1 MNERVKEEQH
11 AQRILPVTGSIGEHH
26 RLNSYGVGVRIDP
39 AHTLPPEA
47 EAREVEWQNLEHFVP
62 GRAASRPTP
71 APAPASADI
80 SHIDTQ
86 FLDDISQ
93 RARLIHNQIQAQ
105 KSVLDKREIELR
117 SRLIELEE
125 DQQRFHHQAAHDQTQ
140 LDTRRSQLQKNEA
153 ALAER
158 MIAFELHSRKL
169 ESEAATIQQQRAD
182 IENRKKAMR
191 EEILAELASE
201 KRAIEAAKV
210 ELQKELHHARGLK
223 DSLQER
229 MNLLTTE
236 NQRTLK
242 EEREKLWQSLTEEW
256 EQRKIAFQQELES
269 WARTR
274 DYEKSEIDRERA
286 MFDAAMA
293 SANAEFLKARDAL
306 AAELSELREQQA
318 NTLELEREE
327 WQQTR
332 LREEAELAILI
343 EKQRAELLAE
353 RDAMTVEF
361 DSLRAQ
367 QAAVLREEQGESE
380 RTCEAARQQ
389 LAAEQDQHAAKLQQL
404 SLEWEENCRLR
415 ETELAT
421 QFEAMQAERLKV
433 EQEFAETAAQQ
444 TARLANDRAE
454 WEQFRQSEAES
465 LDAQRTEVDA
475 WRDQIQQELIAARA
489 SHELTLQSE
498 RAEWEQTRL
507 EQQTQLEAEKAGWEQ
522 STEAE
527 RELRESQQ
535 AEWAASRDSALAASR
550 EALEVEFVTLR
561 QQHAQQLQAERDEWE
576 QQLNEQK
583 AALQARRDE
592 QVRELALIENRI
604 RFQQDHLDKSR
615 AEFEQAQNEHRRDRQ
630 IEVQRLEEANKI
642 TLQRQRQVDLYR
654 SSIDEREKSLDR
666 EQEVLSRTRKA
677 ITSTADYDRMNFQSE
692 KHAWEQERQIQQSE
706 LRRQQEALVART
718 ENLESRG
725 IRLDK
730 LRAELEETHRATLE
744 MRLAVEE
751 SWAQLTDVAGE
762 DEARLRVDQVRHSL
776 AGYHQQMHESLS
788 ERRRE
793 HVESQS
799 KFERQRAEFNDE
811 RQRLTSW
818 LTKRDEDLRLG
829 EERLRIAANEAAAN
843 HTKWLAARDR
853 WLMEKSEAEQLIRRL
868 LSSLGEN
875 SRDAKQQIDPN
886 FRWDEVT
893 ALFNNAPAQQG

>member
-1 MNERVKEEQH
+1 MNERVKDEQH
-11 AQRILPVTGSIGEHH
+11 AQRILPVTGSLSEHH
-26 RLNSYGVGVRIDP
+26 HMNSYGIGVRIDP

-47 EAREVEWQNLEHFVP
+47 EARQVEWQNLEHFVP
-62 GRAASRPTP
+62 GRAAGRP
-71 APAPASADI
+71 APAPVPVTPDV

-105 KSVLDKREIELR
+105 KAVLDKREMELR

-125 DQQRFHHQAAHDQTQ
+125 DQQRFHHQAAHDQSQ
-140 LDTRRSQLQKNEA
+140 LDARRSQLQKNEA

-191 EEILAELASE
+191 EEILAELASD
-201 KRAIEAAKV
+201 KKAIEVAKA

-229 MNLLTTE
+229 LTLLTAE

-242 EEREKLWQSLTEEW
+242 DEREKLWQSLTEEW
-256 EQRKIAFQQELES
+256 EQRKVAFQQELDS

-274 DYEKSEIDRERA
+274 DHEKSEIDRERA
-286 MFDAAMA
+286 MFDATIA
-293 SANAEFLKARDAL
+293 SANAEFLNARDAL
-306 AAELSELREQQA
+306 AAELTELREQHA
-318 NTLELEREE
+318 NKLELEREE
-327 WQQTR
+327 WQQAR

-343 EKQRAELLAE
+343 ETQRAELLAE

-367 QAAVLREEQGESE
+367 QAAVLREEQSEWE
-380 RTCEAARQQ
+380 RTCEATRLQ
-389 LAAEQDQHAAKLQQL
+389 LAAEQEQHTAKLQQL
-404 SLEWEENCRLR
+404 SLEWEENCRIR
-415 ETELAT
+415 ETELT
-421 QFEAMQAERLKV
+421 VQSEALQAERVKF
-433 EQEFAETAAQQ
+433 EQELAETVTQQ
-444 TARLANDRAE
+444 TAALVQDRAE
-454 WEQFRQSEAES
+454 WEQSRQKEIES
-465 LDAQRTEVDA
+465 LEAQRTEVAA
-475 WRDQIQQELIAARA
+475 WRDQIQHELRAAREHHDQ
-489 SHELTLQSE
+489 SLQSE

-507 EQQTQLEAEKAGWEQ
+507 EQLTQLEAEKADWQ
-522 STEAE
+522 HSTEAE
-527 RELRESQQ
+527 RAFRESQQ
-535 AEWAASRDSALAASR
+535 AEWVASRDSALAASR

-561 QQHAQQLQAERDEWE
+561 QQHAQQLQAERDNWE
-576 QQLNEQK
+576 QQVAEQK
-583 AALQARRDE
+583 AALQTRRDE
-592 QVRELALIENRI
+592 QSRELTLIENRI

-630 IEVQRLEEANKI
+630 IELQRLEEANKI

-677 ITSTADYDRMNFQSE
+677 ITSTADYDRMNFQAE

-762 DEARLRVDQVRHSL
+762 EEARLRVDQVRHSL

-868 LSSLGEN
+868 LSSLGDN
-875 SRDAKQQIDPN
+875 SRDATRQFDPN
-886 FRWDEVT
+886 FRWDEVS
-893 ALFNNAPAQQG
+893 ALFNNAPTLQS